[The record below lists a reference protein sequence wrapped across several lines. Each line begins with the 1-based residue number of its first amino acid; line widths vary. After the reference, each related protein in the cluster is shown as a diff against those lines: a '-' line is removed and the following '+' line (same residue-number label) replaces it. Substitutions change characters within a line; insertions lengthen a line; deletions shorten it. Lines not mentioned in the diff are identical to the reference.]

1 VDKIKDKEPNPDS
14 ESDSEN
20 TGKRQI
26 INVDPIAIVVTATI
40 QPEEP
45 ADPEEG
51 ECIFHS
57 KMWVKGTPSIAEAR
71 RTSSQ

>member
-1 VDKIKDKEPNPDS
+1 LEAEIKDKESNPDS
-14 ESDSEN
+14 EFDSKN

-26 INVDPIAIVVTATI
+26 INVDPIVIVMTVAI

-45 ADPEEG
+45 TDHEEG

-57 KMWVKGTPSIAEAR
+57 QKWVKGTLLHFIGYSG
-71 RTSSQ
+71 S

>member
-1 VDKIKDKEPNPDS
+1 VEKIKDKEPNLDS
-14 ESDSEN
+14 EFDYEN

-26 INVDPIAIVVTATI
+26 IDFDPTTIVVTITI

-45 ADPEEG
+45 KDPKEA

-57 KMWVKGTPSIAEAR
+57 QMRVKGTLLHFIFDGRS
-71 RTSSQ
+71 